1 MTTYDFCK
9 FLITKDRYAYEDMAA
24 KLDLLMLNN
33 RITDQQYAELAAL
46 MQPAEDDAAEPA
58 AN

>member
-9 FLITKDRYAYEDMAA
+9 FLITKGRYAYEDMAA

-33 RITDQQYAELAAL
+33 RITDQQYADLAAL
-46 MQPAEDDAAEPA
+46 MQPAEEVNAE
-58 AN
+58 

>member
-9 FLITKDRYAYEDMAA
+9 FLITKGRYAYEDMAA

-46 MQPAEDDAAEPA
+46 MQPAEEVNAE
-58 AN
+58 